1 MYSSVM
7 SAVLH
12 GVEGKLILVEADVSN
27 GLPGFSMVG
36 YLSSE
41 VKEAQ
46 DRVWAALHNQGIRLE
61 PKKIVINMAP
71 AGLRKSGSAF
81 DLPVAV
87 AVLAAYGMIRQ
98 ENTEKCLFLGELGL
112 DGRIKGVPGVLA
124 MVSEAARAGCK
135 SCIIPEENIN
145 EGLLIPGITVYGAGD
160 FGEVLEFFTRG
171 TGLLPAARESDPFLQ
186 KREGQPDFAE
196 VRGQQV
202 CRRAAEIAVA
212 GFHNLLLSGQPGTG
226 KTMIARRI
234 PTILPDLT
242 REEALEITRIYSA
255 AGMLDAGMGLIRMR
269 PFRAPHHTV
278 SPQALAGGGRIP
290 CPGEIT
296 LAHRG
301 VLYLD
306 ELPEFKRDTLEI
318 LRQPME
324 DGVIQIS
331 RVWGNYCFPAR
342 FITVASMNPCKCGFF
357 PDRNRC
363 RCTISEVRR
372 YQDRIGQP
380 LLDRFDLCA
389 RTKPVAF
396 DELKGEQRGEPSAA
410 IRERV
415 LQARERQES
424 RYRSHPF
431 TFNGE
436 IPTGMLDTC
445 CRLGF
450 KEERLMDRLFT
461 GGKLSARGYH
471 RVLKT
476 ARTIAD
482 LEGKERISLDHLSE
496 AVCYRLTEGREE
508 A

>member
-1 MYSSVM
+1 MDCI
-7 SAVLH
+7 
-12 GVEGKLILVEADVSN
+12 K
-27 GLPGFSMVG
+27 MV
-36 YLSSE
+36 
-41 VKEAQ
+41 V
-46 DRVWAALHNQGIRLE
+46 
-61 PKKIVINMAP
+61 
-71 AGLRKSGSAF
+71 
-81 DLPVAV
+81 
-87 AVLAAYGMIRQ
+87 
-98 ENTEKCLFLGELGL
+98 T
-112 DGRIKGVPGVLA
+112 
-124 MVSEAARAGCK
+124 
-135 SCIIPEENIN
+135 
-145 EGLLIPGITVYGAGD
+145 
-160 FGEVLEFFTRG
+160 
-171 TGLLPAARESDPFLQ
+171 
-186 KREGQPDFAE
+186 
-196 VRGQQV
+196 
-202 CRRAAEIAVA
+202 
-212 GFHNLLLSGQPGTG
+212 
-226 KTMIARRI
+226 
-234 PTILPDLT
+234 
-242 REEALEITRIYSA
+242 
-255 AGMLDAGMGLIRMR
+255 
-269 PFRAPHHTV
+269 
-278 SPQALAGGGRIP
+278 
-290 CPGEIT
+290 
-296 LAHRG
+296 
-301 VLYLD
+301 
-306 ELPEFKRDTLEI
+306 
-318 LRQPME
+318 
-324 DGVIQIS
+324 
-331 RVWGNYCFPAR
+331 
-342 FITVASMNPCKCGFF
+342 MNPCKCGFF